1 MPPKAS
7 TGRWQ
12 GSAVAKIDALIAN
25 HYDIDGLKDRIVAA
39 LAATGVDTTAL
50 RAEDLEPVD
59 EFHIGGAAATSAL
72 LEQIELFPDQEVLDV
87 GSGIG
92 GPARFVANRTGAR
105 VTGIDLTSSYV
116 AIAAALSEMTGLS
129 DRTRFVEG
137 SALAMP
143 FEDRSFDA
151 AMILHV
157 GMNIQDKPK
166 LMAEAA
172 RVLRPGGIFA
182 VYDVMR
188 LAQGPLTYPLP
199 WAASEQTSFVATPD
213 DYRAAAKAAGFD
225 VKAERPRAA
234 FAVEF
239 FATMRARMAAAQ
251 AEGRKPPPGV
261 GLVMGADAPIKIANL
276 TAALEGGILAP
287 VEMILRLA

>member
-1 MPPKAS
+1 MANVDS
-7 TGRWQ
+7 L
-12 GSAVAKIDALIAN
+12 VAN
-25 HYDIDGLKDRIVAA
+25 HYDIDGLKDRILAA
-39 LAATGVDTTAL
+39 LAGAGVDTTTL

-59 EFHIGGAAATSAL
+59 EFHIGGAAATAAL
-72 LEQIELFPDQEVLDV
+72 LEQIELFPEQEVLDV

-105 VTGIDLTSSYV
+105 VTGIDLTASFV
-116 AIAAALSEMTGLS
+116 AVAAALSEMTGLG

-157 GMNIQDKPK
+157 GMNIEDKTK
-166 LMAEAA
+166 LMAEVA
-172 RVLRPGGIFA
+172 RVLRPGGVFA

-188 LAQGPLTYPLP
+188 LAQGALTYPVP
-199 WAASEQTSFVATPD
+199 WATAEQTSFVATPE
-213 DYRAAAKAAGFD
+213 DYRAAAKAAGFT
-225 VKAERPRAA
+225 VKAERPRGA
-234 FAVEF
+234 FAIEF
-239 FATMRARMAAAQ
+239 FATMRARIAAAQ
-251 AEGRKPPPGV
+251 AEGRKPPPGA
-261 GLVMGADAPIKIANL
+261 GLVMGAGAPIMFANL